1 MQQEDLKI
9 NDTAILRL
17 RKNNDLYRHL
27 QETKYKNLRTGV
39 EWDIADEQAK
49 DVFELDVQ
57 ASLLFNKY
65 PLLEEMVFK
74 LKLKIEKV

>member
-1 MQQEDLKI
+1 MS

-27 QETKYKNLRTGV
+27 KETKYKNLRTGV

-49 DVFELDVQ
+49 DIFELDVQ

-65 PLLEEMVFK
+65 PMIEDFVFK
-74 LKLKIEKV
+74 LKLKIEKI

>member
-1 MQQEDLKI
+1 M

-17 RKNNDLYRHL
+17 KKNDNLYRHI
-27 QETKYKNLRTGV
+27 EGSKYKNIRTDV
-39 EWDIADEQAK
+39 VWEIPDEQAK

-74 LKLKIEKV
+74 LKLKIEKI